1 MTSDEVRTFVAGLVR
16 RGAIAYDAKQAAS
29 ARAGG
34 RGAVRTKGTVT
45 HVVVTKTGGEKV
57 LERMRFSCG
66 CAASVTARPN

>member
-34 RGAVRTKGTVT
+34 RGAGQTHGTLT
-45 HVVVTKTGGEKV
+45 T
-57 LERMRFSCG
+57 S
-66 CAASVTARPN
+66 S